1 MDAFRTGTRTFGT
14 TDDGRTVTRIDL
26 NAADGSG
33 VSLLDLGAAV
43 LELRVPD
50 REGRLGNVVLGHRDL
65 GGYLANAPYFGVMV
79 GRCANRIRGA
89 AFELDG
95 VAHRLTP
102 NEGRNHLHG
111 GPGGF
116 HARSWTIGDVVAD
129 EERAAV
135 TLHLVSDDGDQGYP
149 GRLEVAATL
158 AWTAR
163 HELDIVLEARC
174 DAPTIVNLAHHGY
187 WNLAGEGEGGVGD
200 HVLTVRAE
208 AFLPVDAA
216 SLPTGELRPVAGTP
230 FDLRV
235 GRPLAEVVRSDDPQ
249 VVQAKGI
256 DHCFA
261 IDRGA
266 ADRGAADRG
275 AADRGAADAGDLVDA
290 ATLHDPSSGRTLRI
304 STTEPGLQV
313 YAANYL
319 DGTIVGRSGRPYG
332 RGDGLALEP
341 QGFPD
346 AVHHGHFPS
355 VVLRPGEVYRQRSVF
370 AITAT

>member
-1 MDAFRTGTRTFGT
+1 MDAFQTGTTPFGAT
-14 TDDGRTVTRIDL
+14 GDGRTVTRIDL

-50 REGRLGNVVLGHRDL
+50 REGRLGNVVLGHRDVD
-65 GGYLANAPYFGVMV
+65 GYLANAPYFGVLV
-79 GRCANRIRGA
+79 GRCANRIAGS
-89 AFELDG
+89 AFDLDG
-95 VAHRLTP
+95 VEHRLTP

-116 HARSWTIGDVVAD
+116 HARLWTIGDVVAD

-135 TLHLVSDDGDQGYP
+135 RLHLVSEDGDQGYP

-187 WNLAGEGEGGVGD
+187 WNLAGEGSGSVDD

-208 AFLPVDAA
+208 AFLPVDAM
-216 SLPTGELRPVAGTP
+216 SIPSGELRPVAGSP

-235 GRPLAEVVRSDDPQ
+235 GRPLAEVVRAHDPQ

-256 DHCFA
+256 DHCFV
-261 IDRGA
+261 IRGA

-275 AADRGAADAGDLVDA
+275 RADAGDLVDA
-290 ATLHDPSSGRTLRI
+290 ATLHDPSSGRTLRL

-346 AVHHGHFPS
+346 AVHHDDFPS

-370 AITAT
+370 ALTVT

>member
-1 MDAFRTGTRTFGT
+1 MDAFQTGTTPFGAT
-14 TDDGRTVTRIDL
+14 GDGRTVTRIDL

-50 REGRLGNVVLGHRDL
+50 REGRLGNVVLGHRDVD
-65 GGYLANAPYFGVMV
+65 GYLANAPYFGVLV
-79 GRCANRIRGA
+79 GRCANRIAGS
-89 AFELDG
+89 AFDLDG
-95 VAHRLTP
+95 VEHRLTP

-116 HARSWTIGDVVAD
+116 HARLWTIGDVVAD

-135 TLHLVSDDGDQGYP
+135 RLHLVSEDGDQGYP

-187 WNLAGEGEGGVGD
+187 WNLAGEGSGSVDD

-208 AFLPVDAA
+208 AFLPVDAM
-216 SLPTGELRPVAGTP
+216 SIPSGELRPVAGSP

-235 GRPLAEVVRSDDPQ
+235 GRPLAEVVRAHDPQ

-256 DHCFA
+256 DHCFV
-261 IDRGA
+261 IRGA

-275 AADRGAADAGDLVDA
+275 RADAGDLVDA
-290 ATLHDPSSGRTLRI
+290 ATLRDPSSGRTLRLA
-304 STTEPGLQV
+304 TTEPGLQV

-346 AVHHGHFPS
+346 AVHHDHFPS

-370 AITAT
+370 ALTVT